1 MPDPNP
7 CLSCGACC
15 AFSNEWPR
23 FSVET
28 EADIRSIPA
37 AFAGKRGMR
46 CEGNRCSALDGE
58 VGVQTSCAIYRV
70 RPEVCRSC
78 LPGDEECN
86 MARKKFGLPTLVGA

>member
-1 MPDPNP
+1 
-7 CLSCGACC
+7 
-15 AFSNEWPR
+15 
-23 FSVET
+23 VET

-58 VGVQTSCAIYRV
+58 VGVQTSCAIYND

-78 LPGDEECN
+78 LPGDAECN
-86 MARKKFGLPTLVGA
+86 IARERFGLPALVGV